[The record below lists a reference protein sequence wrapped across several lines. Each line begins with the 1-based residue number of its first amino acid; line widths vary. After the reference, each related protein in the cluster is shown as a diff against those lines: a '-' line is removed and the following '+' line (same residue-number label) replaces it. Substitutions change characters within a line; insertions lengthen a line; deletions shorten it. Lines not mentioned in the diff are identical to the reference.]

1 MSSVS
6 KSPSI
11 TMYIIHVGIFYI
23 LILVILISA
32 RARVANHCHCHW
44 IAIYMLLYLVNVLT
58 VVMPVS
64 NGLKLGQ

>member
-1 MSSVS
+1 M
-6 KSPSI
+6 SPSI

-44 IAIYMLLYLVNVLT
+44 IAIYIYASIFSQSFNRR
-58 VVMPVS
+58 
-64 NGLKLGQ
+64 NAR